1 MISDFLYTVSKI
13 IKSRIF
19 IMSLVLIGLFSILVY
34 RLFDLQ
40 IVNEN
45 YYMSTYIQKA
55 EKTVYSSGTRG
66 KILDASGK
74 VLAYDE
80 LAYTIKIEDK
90 IESSDEKNDTLNAI
104 VYKAIHI
111 IESHGDK
118 ISVDFPISLNND
130 GKWEVNYTSDAA
142 KKLFLTNIF
151 GENLERNGHDYSNA
165 SAGEIVNY
173 MENDLFEIK
182 QECSDELLLK
192 MLAVRYNVYAISS
205 QKYLG
210 VTIAKEVSNETVV
223 AIYENE
229 ADLTGVTVEEQTVRK
244 YNMSQYFAP
253 IIGYTGTISDT
264 ELEEFKEQG
273 KNYIASD
280 VVGKSGIESSMEEY
294 LQGKRGEEKIFVD
307 NTGKV
312 LSTISK
318 KNSAAGNDV
327 YLTIDS
333 KLQKAVYT
341 MLEKR
346 IAAILLSEIVNYDV
360 DEDAQTDD
368 DLHYISVKKVYS
380 QLVTNNVVSLK
391 SLSRKNATANEKS
404 LNVKYKK
411 AVDEAVDKIS
421 SDLKGKG
428 TEYNDF
434 NDEYQEYCDYIYEML
449 KNDGILL
456 SSSINLEDETYL
468 KYVEG
473 SLSLND
479 FIKYAI
485 KMNWIDLDN
494 LDIQDAYLSTGETY
508 DVIRKH
514 IIKDLKKNS
523 SFGKLVVK
531 YRILDSTI
539 SGSEIC
545 MLLYDQKILE
555 KDESTYHLLATHDSY
570 QTFQFIK
577 KQIRELK
584 ITPAQLALDP
594 CSGSVVITD
603 PDTGAVRA
611 MVTYPSYDNN
621 MLSGTVDPDY
631 WAKLVDDQS
640 DPLYNRATQGSTAP
654 GSTFKM
660 ITTMTALEEG
670 IITPG
675 TTVHATGQFE
685 EIKPS
690 PKCWIYPQGTHGY
703 INVVGAIAQSCNYF
717 FYEMG
722 YKLGQSNGTA
732 YDSAVGLEKMEKY
745 ATELGLNMLSGVEI
759 TEREPHYSTESAVHS
774 AIGQGSNSYTP
785 AQLARYVSTL
795 ANGGKNYSLTL
806 IDKVKSRKGKL
817 VYKNKAKLSNT
828 VEASDS
834 TWNAIHQ
841 GMRGVV
847 TQGTVRNF
855 FKDTKIAIAGKSGTA
870 QENKRRNDHSL
881 FIAYAPYDDPEIG
894 VSAVIPFGNSSHDSA
909 ELAKN
914 CIQYFYGE
922 LKDKDLKK
930 AVKSNSSDS
939 IIQD

>member
-1 MISDFLYTVSKI
+1 
-13 IKSRIF
+13 
-19 IMSLVLIGLFSILVY
+19 
-34 RLFDLQ
+34 
-40 IVNEN
+40 
-45 YYMSTYIQKA
+45 
-55 EKTVYSSGTRG
+55 
-66 KILDASGK
+66 
-74 VLAYDE
+74 
-80 LAYTIKIEDK
+80 
-90 IESSDEKNDTLNAI
+90 
-104 VYKAIHI
+104 
-111 IESHGDK
+111 
-118 ISVDFPISLNND
+118 
-130 GKWEVNYTSDAA
+130 
-142 KKLFLTNIF
+142 
-151 GENLERNGHDYSNA
+151 
-165 SAGEIVNY
+165 
-173 MENDLFEIK
+173 
-182 QECSDELLLK
+182 
-192 MLAVRYNVYAISS
+192 
-205 QKYLG
+205 
-210 VTIAKEVSNETVV
+210 
-223 AIYENE
+223 
-229 ADLTGVTVEEQTVRK
+229 
-244 YNMSQYFAP
+244 
-253 IIGYTGTISDT
+253 
-264 ELEEFKEQG
+264 
-273 KNYIASD
+273 
-280 VVGKSGIESSMEEY
+280 
-294 LQGKRGEEKIFVD
+294 
-307 NTGKV
+307 
-312 LSTISK
+312 
-318 KNSAAGNDV
+318 
-327 YLTIDS
+327 
-333 KLQKAVYT
+333 
-341 MLEKR
+341 
-346 IAAILLSEIVNYDV
+346 
-360 DEDAQTDD
+360 
-368 DLHYISVKKVYS
+368 
-380 QLVTNNVVSLK
+380 
-391 SLSRKNATANEKS
+391 
-404 LNVKYKK
+404 
-411 AVDEAVDKIS
+411 
-421 SDLKGKG
+421 
-428 TEYNDF
+428 
-434 NDEYQEYCDYIYEML
+434 ML

-594 CSGSVVITD
+594 CSGSVVITN

>member
-1 MISDFLYTVSKI
+1 MISDFLYTVLKT

-19 IMSLVLIGLFSILVY
+19 IMSLILIGLFSVLIY
-34 RLFDLQ
+34 RIFDLQ

-66 KILDASGK
+66 KILDVNGK
-74 VLAYDE
+74 VLAHDE

-90 IESSDEKNDTLNAI
+90 IDSSDEKNSILNNI
-104 VYKAIHI
+104 VYKAVNI
-111 IESHGDK
+111 IEGHGDK
-118 ISVDFPISLNND
+118 VVVDFPISLDND
-130 GKWEVNYTSDAA
+130 GKWVTNYTSDAA
-142 KKLFLTNIF
+142 KNLFLTNIF
-151 GENLERNGHDYSNA
+151 GKGLKKNGHDYSNA
-165 SAGEIVNY
+165 SAGEIVSY
-173 MENDLFEIK
+173 LKNDLFEIK

-192 MLAVRYNVYAISS
+192 MIAVRYNLYAISA

-244 YNMSQYFAP
+244 YTMSEYFAP

-264 ELEEFKEQG
+264 ELEDYKEKG
-273 KNYIASD
+273 ENYIASD
-280 VVGKSGIESSMEEY
+280 MVGKSGIEASMEEY

-318 KNSAAGNDV
+318 ENSAAGNDV

-346 IAAILLSEIVNYDV
+346 IAAILVSEIVNYDV
-360 DEDAQTDD
+360 DEENETDEE
-368 DLHYISVKKVYS
+368 LHYISAKKVYS

-391 SLSRKNATANEKS
+391 ELSGKKATSNEKN
-404 LNVKYKK
+404 LNFKYKK
-411 AVDEAVDKIS
+411 AVNEAVKKIS
-421 SDLKGKG
+421 ADLDGKG
-428 TEYNDF
+428 TKYNDF
-434 NDEYQEYCDYIYEML
+434 NDEYQEYCDYIYDLL

-456 SSSINLEDETYL
+456 ASSINLEDKTYL
-468 KYVEG
+468 KYVDG
-473 SLSLND
+473 DLSLND

-485 KMNWIDLDN
+485 KMNWMNLDN
-494 LDIQDAYLSTGETY
+494 LDVEDAYLSTGETY
-508 DVIRKH
+508 NIIKKH
-514 IIKDLKKNS
+514 IINDIKKNT

-545 MLLYDQKILE
+545 MLLYDQNVLE
-555 KDESTYHLLATHDSY
+555 KDESTYNLLATHDSY
-570 QTFQFIK
+570 QTYQFII
-577 KQIRELK
+577 KQIKNLK

-594 CSGSVVITD
+594 CSGSVVMTD
-603 PDTGAVRA
+603 PNTGQVRA

-621 MLSGTVDPDY
+621 MLSGSVDPDY

-660 ITTMTALEEG
+660 CTAMAALEEG
-670 IITPG
+670 IISPG
-675 TTVHATGQFE
+675 DTVHAVGIFE

-703 INVVGAIAQSCNYF
+703 INVMGAIAQSCNYF

-722 YKLGQSNGTA
+722 YKLGQSGGTS
-732 YDSAVGLEKMEKY
+732 YDSSVGLEKMEKY
-745 ATELGLNMLSGVEI
+745 ATKLGLNMPSGVEI
-759 TEREPHYSTESAVHS
+759 TERDPHFSTESAVHS
-774 AIGQGSNSYTP
+774 AIGQGSNAYTP
-785 AQLARYVSTL
+785 AQLVRYVSTI

-806 IDKVKSRKGKL
+806 IDKVNSRKGKL
-817 VYKNKAKLSNT
+817 VYKNKAKLSNK
-828 VEASDS
+828 VEASES
-834 TWNAIHQ
+834 TWNAIHT
-841 GMRGVV
+841 GMREVV

-870 QENKRRNDHSL
+870 QENKHRNSHAL
-881 FIAYAPYDDPEIG
+881 FVAYAPYDDPEVA

-930 AVKSNSSDS
+930 SIKSDYTGST
-939 IIQD
+939 IQD

>member
-1 MISDFLYTVSKI
+1 MISDFLYTVLKI

-19 IMSLVLIGLFSILVY
+19 IMSLILIGLFSVLVY
-34 RLFDLQ
+34 RIFDLQ

-66 KILDASGK
+66 KILDVNGK
-74 VLAYDE
+74 VLAHDE
-80 LAYTIKIEDK
+80 LAYTIRIEDK
-90 IESSDEKNDTLNAI
+90 IDSSDEKNKILNDI
-104 VYKAIHI
+104 VYKAINI
-111 IESHGDK
+111 IESYGDK
-118 ISVDFPISLNND
+118 VSVDFPISLNSD
-130 GKWEVNYTSDAA
+130 GKWVANYTSDAS
-142 KKLFLTNIF
+142 KERFLKDIF
-151 GENLERNGHDYSNA
+151 GKDLKKNGHDYSNA
-165 SAGEIVNY
+165 SAGEIINY
-173 MENDLFEIK
+173 LKKDFFEID
-182 QECSDELLLK
+182 QECSDALLLK
-192 MLAVRYNVYAISS
+192 MIAVRYNVFAISS

-229 ADLTGVTVEEQTVRK
+229 ADLTGVTVEEQTIRK
-244 YNMSQYFAP
+244 YTMSQYFAP

-264 ELEEFKEQG
+264 ELEDYKEKG

-280 VVGKSGIESSMEEY
+280 MIGKAGIEASMEEY

-346 IAAILLSEIVNYDV
+346 IAAILISEIVNYDV
-360 DEDAQTDD
+360 DEKSETDD
-368 DLHYISVKKVYS
+368 KLHYISVKKVYS

-391 SLSRKNATANEKS
+391 NLSRKKATSNEKN
-404 LNVKYKK
+404 LNSKYKN
-411 AVDEAVDKIS
+411 AVNEAVKKIS
-421 SDLKGKG
+421 EDLNSKG
-428 TEYNDF
+428 TKYNDF
-434 NDEYQEYCDYIYEML
+434 KDEYQDYCDYIYELL
-449 KNDGILL
+449 KNDGILI
-456 SSSINLEDETYL
+456 SSSINLEDKTYL
-468 KYVEG
+468 KYVDG
-473 SLSLND
+473 DLSLND

-485 KMNWIDLDN
+485 KMNWINLDN
-494 LDIQDAYLSTGETY
+494 LEIKDAYLSTGETY
-508 DVIRKH
+508 NVIKKH
-514 IIKDLKKNS
+514 IINDIKKNY

-545 MLLYDQKILE
+545 MLLYDQGILE
-555 KDESTYHLLATHDSY
+555 KDESTYNLLSTHDTY
-570 QTFQFIK
+570 QTYRFII
-577 KQIRELK
+577 KQIKNLK

-594 CSGSVVITD
+594 CSGSVVMTD
-603 PDTGAVRA
+603 PNNGTVRA

-631 WAKLVDDQS
+631 WEKLVDDQS

-660 ITTMTALEEG
+660 CTAMTALEEN
-670 IITPG
+670 IISPG
-675 TTVHATGQFE
+675 TTVHATGKFE
-685 EIKPS
+685 KIKPS
-690 PKCWIYPQGTHGY
+690 PKCWIYPQGSHGY
-703 INVVGAIAQSCNYF
+703 IDVTGALAQSCNYF

-722 YKLGQSNGTA
+722 YKLGQSKGTS
-732 YDSAVGLEKMEKY
+732 YDSAVGLDKIEKY
-745 ATELGLNMLSGVEI
+745 ATKLGLNMPSGVEI
-759 TEREPHYSTESAVHS
+759 TERDPHFSTENAVAS
-774 AIGQGSNSYTP
+774 AIGQGSNAYTP

-795 ANGGKNYSLTL
+795 ANGGKNYNLTL
-806 IDKVKSRKGKL
+806 VSKVNSRKGKL
-817 VYKNKAKLSNT
+817 VYKNKAKLSNK
-828 VEASDS
+828 VEASSS
-834 TWNAIHQ
+834 TWNAIHT
-841 GMRGVV
+841 GMREVV

-870 QENKRRNDHSL
+870 QENKHRNSHAL
-881 FIAYAPYDDPEIG
+881 FVAYAPYDNPEVG

-922 LKDKDLKK
+922 IKDKDLKK
-930 AVKSNSSDS
+930 SVKSDNTGSVT
-939 IIQD
+939 QD

>member
-1 MISDFLYTVSKI
+1 MIGDFLYTVLKT

-19 IMSLVLIGLFSILVY
+19 IMSLILIGLFSVLVY
-34 RLFDLQ
+34 RIFDLQ

-55 EKTVYSSGTRG
+55 EKTVYTSGTRG
-66 KILDASGK
+66 KILDVNGT

-80 LAYTIKIEDK
+80 LGYTIKIEDK
-90 IESSDEKNDTLNAI
+90 IDSSDEKNNILNAI
-104 VYKAIHI
+104 VYKAITI
-111 IESHGDK
+111 IEGHGDK
-118 ISVDFPISLNND
+118 VSVDFPISLNAD
-130 GKWEVNYTSDAA
+130 GKWTANYTSDAA
-142 KKLFLTNIF
+142 RNLFLTNIF
-151 GENLERNGHDYSNA
+151 GKELKRNNHDYSNA
-165 SAGEIVNY
+165 SAGEIISY
-173 MENDLFEIK
+173 LKNDLFEIK

-192 MLAVRYNVYAISS
+192 MIAVRYNVYAISS

-229 ADLTGVTVEEQTVRK
+229 ADLTGVTVEEQTIRK

-253 IIGYTGTISDT
+253 ILGYTGTISDT
-264 ELEEFKEQG
+264 ELEDFKEKG
-273 KNYIASD
+273 KTYIASD
-280 VVGKSGIESSMEEY
+280 IVGKAGIESSMEEY

-318 KNSAAGNDV
+318 EDSAAGNDV
-327 YLTIDS
+327 YLTIDA

-341 MLEKR
+341 MLEKK
-346 IAAILLSEIVNYDV
+346 IAAILMSEIKNYDV
-360 DEDAQTDD
+360 NEDAETDD

-380 QLVTNNVVSLK
+380 QLVTNNVVSLNH
-391 SLSRKNATANEKS
+391 LSSKKATANEKN
-404 LNVKYKK
+404 LNTKYKS
-411 AVDEAVDKIS
+411 AVKEAVGKLS
-421 SDLKGKG
+421 SDLSGKG
-428 TEYNDF
+428 TKYNDF
-434 NDEYQEYCDYIYEML
+434 KDEYQEYCDYIYDLL

-456 SSSINLEDETYL
+456 SSSINQEDKTYL
-468 KYVEG
+468 KYVDG
-473 SLSLND
+473 NLSLND

-485 KMNWIDLDN
+485 KMNWINLDN
-494 LDIQDAYLSTGETY
+494 LEVEDAYLSTGETY
-508 DVIRKH
+508 DVIKKH

-531 YRILDSTI
+531 YRILDATI

-545 MLLYDQKILE
+545 MLLYDQNVLKM
-555 KDESTYHLLATHDSY
+555 DESSYNLLSTRDSY
-570 QTFQFIK
+570 QTYRFII
-577 KQIRELK
+577 KQIKDLK

-594 CSGSVVITD
+594 CSGSVVMTD
-603 PDTGAVRA
+603 PNNGTIRA

-660 ITTMTALEEG
+660 ITAMTALENG
-670 IITPG
+670 LISPG
-675 TTVHATGQFE
+675 TTVHAVGKFE

-690 PKCWIYPQGTHGY
+690 PKCWIYPKGTHGY
-703 INVVGAIAQSCNYF
+703 INVTGAIAQSCNYF

-722 YKLGQSNGTA
+722 YKLGQSNGTS

-745 ATELGLNMLSGVEI
+745 ATKLGLNMPSGVEI
-759 TEREPHYSTESAVHS
+759 TERDPHFSTESAVHS
-774 AIGQGSNSYTP
+774 AIGQGSNAYTP

-795 ANGGKNYSLTL
+795 ANGGKNYNLTL
-806 IDKVKSRKGKL
+806 IDKVNSRKGKL
-817 VYKNKAKLSNT
+817 VYKNKAKLSNK

-841 GMRGVV
+841 GMRAVV

-870 QENKRRNDHSL
+870 QENKHRNSHSL
-881 FIAYAPYDDPEIG
+881 FIAYAPYDNPEVG

-939 IIQD
+939 VIHD

>member
-13 IKSRIF
+13 IRSRIF
-19 IMSLVLIGLFSILVY
+19 IMSLILIGLFSVLVY
-34 RLFDLQ
+34 RIFDLQ

-55 EKTVYSSGTRG
+55 EKTVYTSGTRG
-66 KILDASGK
+66 KILDVNGK
-74 VLAYDE
+74 VLAHDE

-90 IESSDEKNDTLNAI
+90 IDSSDEKNSILNAI
-104 VYKAIHI
+104 VYKAINI
-111 IESHGDK
+111 IESNGDK
-118 ISVDFPISLNND
+118 VSVDFPISLNND
-130 GKWEVNYTSDAA
+130 GKWVTNYTSDSA
-142 KKLFLTNIF
+142 KNLFLTNIF
-151 GENLERNGHDYSNA
+151 GKELKRDNRDYSNA
-165 SAGEIVNY
+165 SAGEIISY
-173 MENDLFEIK
+173 LKNDLFEIE

-192 MLAVRYNVYAISS
+192 IIAIRYNVYSISS

-229 ADLTGVTVEEQTVRK
+229 ADLTGVTVEERTVRK
-244 YNMSQYFAP
+244 YNMSKYFAP
-253 IIGYTGTISDT
+253 ILGYTGTISDT
-264 ELEEFKEQG
+264 ELEDYKAKG

-280 VVGKSGIESSMEEY
+280 IVGKSGIEASMEEY

-318 KNSAAGNDV
+318 KDSAAGNDV

-346 IAAILLSEIVNYDV
+346 IASILMSEIVNYDV
-360 DEDAQTDD
+360 NEEAETDD
-368 DLHYISVKKVYS
+368 DLHYISIKKVYS

-391 SLSRKNATANEKS
+391 KLSSKNASANERN
-404 LNVKYKK
+404 LNNKYKS
-411 AVDEAVDKIS
+411 AVKEVVEKIS
-421 SDLKGKG
+421 TELNGNGTLYNDLK
-428 TEYNDF
+428 
-434 NDEYQEYCDYIYEML
+434 DEYQEYCDYIYDLL

-456 SSSINLEDETYL
+456 SSSINLEDKTYL
-468 KYVEG
+468 KYVDG
-473 SLSLND
+473 KLSLND
-479 FIKYAI
+479 FIKHAI
-485 KMNWIDLDN
+485 KMNWINLDN
-494 LDIQDAYLSTGETY
+494 LELEDAYLSTGETY
-508 DVIRKH
+508 DVIIKH
-514 IIKDLKKNS
+514 VINDLKKNT

-545 MLLYDQKILE
+545 MLLYDQNIL
-555 KDESTYHLLATHDSY
+555 KMDENNYNLLSMHDSY
-570 QTFQFIK
+570 QTYRFMM
-577 KQIRELK
+577 KQIKDLK

-594 CSGSVVITD
+594 CSGSVVMTD
-603 PDTGAVRA
+603 PNNGNVRA
-611 MVTYPSYDNN
+611 LVTYPSYDNN
-621 MLSGTVDPDY
+621 MMSGTVDPEY
-631 WAKLVDDQS
+631 WAKLIDDQS

-660 ITTMTALEEG
+660 TTAMTALEEG
-670 IITPG
+670 IISPG
-675 TTVHATGQFE
+675 TTVHATGIYK

-690 PKCWIYPQGTHGY
+690 PKCWIYPKGTHGY
-703 INVVGAIAQSCNYF
+703 INVTGAIAQSCNYF

-722 YKLGQSNGTA
+722 YKLGQSNGGS
-732 YDSAVGLEKMEKY
+732 YDSAVGLEKIETY
-745 ATELGLNMLSGVEI
+745 ATQLGLNMLSGVEI

-774 AIGQGSNSYTP
+774 AIGQGSNAYTP

-795 ANGGKNYSLTL
+795 ANGGKNYNLTL
-806 IDKVKSRKGKL
+806 LSKVKSRKGKL
-817 VYKNKAKLSNT
+817 VFKNKAKLSNI
-828 VEASDS
+828 VEVSDS

-841 GMRGVV
+841 GMRQVV
-847 TQGTVRNF
+847 TNGTVRNF
-855 FKDTKIAIAGKSGTA
+855 FKDTDIPIAGKSGTA
-870 QENKRRNDHSL
+870 QENKHRNSHAL
-881 FIAYAPYDDPEIG
+881 FVAYAPYNNPEVG

-922 LKDKDLKK
+922 LKDKDINK
-930 AVKSNSSDS
+930 AVKSSSS
-939 IIQD
+939 SSVVQD